1 MPGLSGHYRK
11 GMGQRACRKDL
22 AGSEGEADRI
32 FGKHVGETPKS
43 EKRAAENVGRVSP
56 VDDLAAAEQRNI
68 EA

>member
-32 FGKHVGETPKS
+32 FGKHVGEPLKS
-43 EKRAAENVGRVSP
+43 ENGAAEHIGRLSP
-56 VDDLAAAEQRNI
+56 PDST
-68 EA
+68 